1 MKIAYFIDHLRGD
14 GTQRALTQLVRGLGK
29 RGHDQTVFCL
39 NNSYDEVVLHE
50 LRSTPADVRV
60 VGKTALACGYGLLST
75 RRWLAQEKFD
85 AVVTMLFAAD
95 VIGRL
100 LAWSSGVPLIVSSL
114 RARNVNYYRV
124 QRWLVQATMKL
135 AHAVVV
141 NSSHTREF
149 AIGEEGVQT
158 DRIFFIPNGVHAE
171 DYTGTVDPGFL
182 RKELGLGE
190 NVRLLGTLG
199 RLTEQKGI
207 DVLLG
212 ALSLLRSQDVSLVIV
227 GIGEQ
232 ETKLRILAGRLNL
245 ESRVH
250 FVGYRRDV
258 PKLLRAFDIYV
269 HPARFEGMPNAVLEA
284 MAAARPIVASSID
297 GIRELIEDGVHGWLV
312 PPGDPVGLA
321 KAIEE
326 AFNDPKE
333 ACRRSL
339 LARRRVIEKFSIDSM
354 VVAWEAVLAHRE
366 MSLSQKQAIDRYG

>member
-1 MKIAYFIDHLRGD
+1 
-14 GTQRALTQLVRGLGK
+14 
-29 RGHDQTVFCL
+29 
-39 NNSYDEVVLHE
+39 
-50 LRSTPADVRV
+50 
-60 VGKTALACGYGLLST
+60 
-75 RRWLAQEKFD
+75 
-85 AVVTMLFAAD
+85 
-95 VIGRL
+95 
-100 LAWSSGVPLIVSSL
+100 
-114 RARNVNYYRV
+114 
-124 QRWLVQATMKL
+124 MKL

-171 DYTGTVDPGFL
+171 EYTGTVDPGFL
-182 RKELGLGE
+182 RKELGLGK

-245 ESRVH
+245 ESHVH

-258 PKLLRAFDIYV
+258 PKLLGAFDIYV

-284 MAAARPIVASSID
+284 MAAACPIVATDVD
-297 GIRELIEDGVHGWLV
+297 GSRDLIKHGKHGWLV
-312 PPGDPVGLA
+312 PPEDPTALA
-321 KAIEE
+321 STI
-326 AFNDPKE
+326 KE
-333 ACRRSL
+333 A
-339 LARRRVIEKFSIDSM
+339 LADPIEARKRGAAAQRHVAEHFTIEKM
-354 VVAWEAVLAHRE
+354 VSSWENI
-366 MSLSQKQAIDRYG
+366 LSGKPVRP